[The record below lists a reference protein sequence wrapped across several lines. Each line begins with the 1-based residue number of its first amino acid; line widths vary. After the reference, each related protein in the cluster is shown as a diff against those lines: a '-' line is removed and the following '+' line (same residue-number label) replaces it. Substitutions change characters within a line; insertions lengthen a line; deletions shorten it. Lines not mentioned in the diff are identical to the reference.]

1 MKRLTQ
7 EEILNMTL
15 DDAWNITQ
23 EFGAF
28 LAEGGTPALYEF
40 EDVLPYQKSDILLA
54 IIHLFE
60 NLKEEDID
68 HTTGTLE
75 EIKKTLSALVPTLES
90 FIPNE
95 KTYKDMLKTKS
106 LIDEKFGQEIQK
118 IKDEI
123 KDENK

>member
-1 MKRLTQ
+1 MKKLTQ
-7 EEILNMTL
+7 KEIENMTL
-15 DDAWNITQ
+15 EDAWNITQ

-28 LAEGGTPALYEF
+28 LAEGGAPALYEF

-54 IIHLFE
+54 IIYLFK
-60 NLKEEDID
+60 NLKEEDVD

-75 EIKKTLSALVPTLES
+75 KIKEALSTLVEDLES

-95 KTYKDMLKTKS
+95 ETYKEMLNAKS
-106 LIDEKFGQEIQK
+106 FIDEKFGQKIQK

-123 KDENK
+123 KDKNK

>member
-1 MKRLTQ
+1 MKKLTQ
-7 EEILNMTL
+7 EESQNMTL

-23 EFGAF
+23 DFSAF
-28 LAEGGTPALYEF
+28 LAEGGAPALYEF

-54 IIHLFE
+54 IIHLLE

-68 HTTGTLE
+68 HTTGTLV
-75 EIKKTLSALVPTLES
+75 EIKKNLSTLVVSLES

-95 KTYKDMLKTKS
+95 ETYKEMLNARN
-106 LIDEKFGQEIQK
+106 LIDEKLGQEIQK
-118 IKDEI
+118 IRNEI